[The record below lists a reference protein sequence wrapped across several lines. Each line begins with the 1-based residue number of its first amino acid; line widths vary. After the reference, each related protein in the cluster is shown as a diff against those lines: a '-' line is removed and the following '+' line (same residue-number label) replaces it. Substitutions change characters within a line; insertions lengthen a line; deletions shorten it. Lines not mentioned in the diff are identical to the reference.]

1 MNVWSFIAAASV
13 TTLASL
19 AWLAKNRYPVK
30 FGARPLALMG
40 VLVAL
45 GTAASML
52 IIPVGPA
59 KAYPVQ
65 HTINVLAAVML
76 GPVEATLVAMAV
88 GVLRNLL
95 GLGTVLALPGGMIGA
110 FLAGVMY
117 RSLGRQEGAVIGE
130 VFGTGI
136 LGALASVPIV
146 RLVLGQEMVALALV
160 VPFGLSSG
168 VGAVIAYV
176 LLRTLSR
183 WIVPTE
189 QGRGP

>member
-1 MNVWSFIAAASV
+1 MNVWSFIGAASAV
-13 TTLASL
+13 TLAVL
-19 AWLAKNRYPVK
+19 AWAAKSRYPVK
-30 FGARPLALMG
+30 FGAHSLATMG

-45 GTAASML
+45 GTVASML
-52 IIPVGPA
+52 IVPVGPA

-76 GPVEATLVAMAV
+76 GPVEATLVALAV

-117 RSLGRQEGAVIGE
+117 RSLGRQEGAVAGE

-136 LGALASVPIV
+136 LAALASVPIV
-146 RLVLGQEMVALALV
+146 RLVLGQEMFAFALV
-160 VPFGLSSG
+160 VPFGLSSA
-168 VGAVIAYV
+168 VGAVIAYA
-176 LLRTLSR
+176 LLRVLPG
-183 WIVPTE
+183 WIVPRRRDGGT
-189 QGRGP
+189 